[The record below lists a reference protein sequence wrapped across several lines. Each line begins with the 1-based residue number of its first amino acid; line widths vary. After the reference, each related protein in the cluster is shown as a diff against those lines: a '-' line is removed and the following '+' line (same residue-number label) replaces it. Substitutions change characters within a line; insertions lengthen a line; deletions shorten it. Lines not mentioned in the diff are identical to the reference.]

1 MKNKLVV
8 DTDRERFETRVNTH
22 LEETAPWFVV
32 VGSVGAIFS
41 GQKSSQMIIWVVLEQ
56 YD

>member
-1 MKNKLVV
+1 MRNALIV
-8 DTDRERFETRVNTH
+8 DTDRERFETRVNDF
-22 LEETAPWFVV
+22 LDQDPPWFVV

-41 GQKSSQMIIWVVLEQ
+41 GHKSAQMIIWVVLEQ